1 MKRQMSRIQPLP
13 RVAAVLI
20 QAFSNL
26 VAPVPVDFSVIWKLM
41 HLSLKMSYTS
51 STRLERISD
60 LLHKTQRAIE
70 LFNGCLENLQKPSE
84 ASISTSDFLDTLL
97 SILCDVVEYLH
108 ESSSEKLAENKWPD
122 LNSSANHH
130 ISTLYG
136 TVQHVSELTRIT
148 SVNQQLKS
156 LSITPEQES
165 TQIATSVTFPVSIL
179 PYEPNPTFCGRQEEL
194 KRIAA
199 FLGPKEDASFKT
211 YSIYGRR
218 GVGKTSLALQFAHS
232 CADDATYDAIFWIQ
246 CETSV
251 SIRQS
256 FAKIARVLEIPG
268 AEYDNRHEENLIAIK
283 TWLKLTSRTWL
294 LVFDNVES
302 EKVLRPYWP
311 KGVSGA
317 VLITSRSYFNFIR
330 DVCRQGQTV
339 KSLDLRQSWEL
350 LLDLLGDHWKE
361 LSMKSQLPDSEIVA
375 AKSML
380 QQLEGLP
387 LTIEQTATLIKDETI
402 GGRTIARTYEAFKD
416 RIRAL
421 PERLS
426 MPRSASEKALD
437 ALWDITFKA
446 LSRNA
451 RSLIGVLAWLSP
463 DAIQIQLFQPEDSTI
478 LNATLAFCKP
488 GSSQLLHGGVTISP
502 GLDKAIRELQEKKL
516 IKYNNQVMLIHRVAQ
531 EAVNFQSVEDLQ
543 ETFDAAT
550 KLVADQFPKR
560 LIIDTMYQDWPKCS
574 QYISHVVSLCK
585 QYSEYSKSGVLK
597 GSTEF
602 VELLADSSWY
612 LFELGDYDTCE
623 QIIDTALMT
632 CKDRKSLLYSRLRST
647 QGGLFFDLTLLSK
660 CREAWEETLQIREE
674 ILPHDDPHVA
684 GMLSNLGNLEL
695 AVGNVGAALKYYDRA
710 LQVWI
715 NSNEESAQSLAK
727 TYLSMGRAYMYQ
739 GNLTEALKYTN
750 SAKALVARTRRMGF
764 RFMANVHYAYGDIH
778 LRLNDLDSA
787 MKSYQACLN
796 IGLKNMPLHP
806 IIAAT
811 WYSLACVNLA
821 LGNDDAARSNLDK
834 AEAISR
840 LWSPA
845 RDDGPIAR
853 ILWKRATILE
863 SDSSGKHAEEAT
875 DLKAKAAEIKR
886 RLMASG
892 EGGMIPHYED
902 QGNSKDKENREED
915 SYDALVSLFYR

>member
-1 MKRQMSRIQPLP
+1 MGQ
-13 RVAAVLI
+13 
-20 QAFSNL
+20 
-26 VAPVPVDFSVIWKLM
+26 
-41 HLSLKMSYTS
+41 T
-51 STRLERISD
+51 
-60 LLHKTQRAIE
+60 
-70 LFNGCLENLQKPSE
+70 
-84 ASISTSDFLDTLL
+84 
-97 SILCDVVEYLH
+97 
-108 ESSSEKLAENKWPD
+108 EKLAEDKWPD

-136 TVQHVSELTRIT
+136 TVQHVSKLTRIA
-148 SVNQQLKS
+148 SVNKQLNS
-156 LSITPEQES
+156 LSITSGQES

-199 FLGPKEDASFKT
+199 FLGPKEDPSFKT

-232 CADDATYDAIFWIQ
+232 CAGDATYDAVFWIQ

-256 FAKIARVLEIPG
+256 FAKIAKVLEIPG
-268 AEYDNRHEENLIAIK
+268 AEYDNHHEENLIAIK

-339 KSLDLRQSWEL
+339 KPLDLRQSWEL

-361 LSMKSQLPDSEIVA
+361 LSIKSQLPDSEIVA

-387 LTIEQTATLIKDETI
+387 LTIEQTATLVKDETI

-426 MPRSASEKALD
+426 MPRSASEKSLD

-463 DAIQIQLFQPEDSTI
+463 DGIQIQLFQPKDSTI

-502 GLDKAIRELQEKKL
+502 GLDKAICELQEKKL
-516 IKYNNQVMLIHRVAQ
+516 IKYNKQMMSIHRVVQ

-543 ETFDAAT
+543 EAFDAAA
-550 KLVADQFPKR
+550 KLVANQFPKR
-560 LIIDTMYQDWPKCS
+560 LIIGTM
-574 QYISHVVSLCK
+574 
-585 QYSEYSKSGVLK
+585 
-597 GSTEF
+597 
-602 VELLADSSWY
+602 Y

-623 QIIDTALMT
+623 QIIDTALMA
-632 CKDRKSLLYSRLRST
+632 CKDRKSLLYSRLRGT
-647 QGGLFFDLTLLSK
+647 QGCLFFDLTLLSK

-674 ILPHDDPHVA
+674 ILPHDDPYVA

-715 NSNEESAQSLAK
+715 NSNEESVQSLAK

-739 GNLTEALKYTN
+739 GNLAEALKYTD
-750 SAKALVARTRRMGF
+750 SAEALVARTLGMGF

-778 LRLNDLDSA
+778 LRRNDLDSA
-787 MKSYQACLN
+787 IKSYQACLN
-796 IGLKNMPLHP
+796 IGLTNMPLHP

-840 LWSPA
+840 LGSPA

-875 DLKAKAAEIKR
+875 DLKAKAAEIKQ